1 MWDHPTLDALVAV
14 IAEELR
20 TRGWPPAPTQARPAR
35 GHAVH
40 NNKRSS
46 SEENLGRCPV
56 SEHGS
61 VRLPVSAAQMGVWV
75 AQQLSPDSPLYNCAT
90 CFEISGRLDAE
101 LLTEAVRRTV
111 AETEALRVRFADD
124 GDELSQ
130 IVAPAGDDIPVPD
143 AGRPC

>member
-1 MWDHPTLDALVAV
+1 M
-14 IAEELR
+14 
-20 TRGWPPAPTQARPAR
+20 
-35 GHAVH
+35 
-40 NNKRSS
+40 
-46 SEENLGRCPV
+46 

-111 AETEALRVRFADD
+111 AETEALPVRFADD